1 MSQGLNPGLLHCRQI
16 MSDQRSPLLNM
27 NMHVFLFPL
36 TWYKLISYVEFVEL
50 VSQMTRVFNLFPSAF
65 SKVKQLC

>member
-1 MSQGLNPGLLHCRQI
+1 MSQGLNPGLLHCWQI
-16 MSDQRSPLLNM
+16 MSDQRSPLLYM

-65 SKVKQLC
+65 PSQ